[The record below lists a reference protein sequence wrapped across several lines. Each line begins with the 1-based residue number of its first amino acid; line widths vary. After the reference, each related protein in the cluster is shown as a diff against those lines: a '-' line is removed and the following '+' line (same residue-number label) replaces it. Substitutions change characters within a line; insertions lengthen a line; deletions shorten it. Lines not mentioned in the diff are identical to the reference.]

1 MRGGGGG
8 GNVVYILH
16 LTSKLQ
22 YDMCTSIF
30 LHAPPPQKKWGDSII
45 IHFLYVNL
53 IKMSV
58 AAKVDGAAPPPFFF
72 FCYVTGVDKDFEFH
86 FKSFRKNEKKNSKKV
101 VLHQMVEVF

>member
-1 MRGGGGG
+1 MGCGEGEWGGG

-30 LHAPPPQKKWGDSII
+30 LHPPPLAKKMGGLHNNSL
-45 IHFLYVNL
+45 LYVTCNL

-58 AAKVDGAAPPPFFF
+58 AAKVDGAAPPPFFL
-72 FCYVTGVDKDFEFH
+72 CYVTGVDKDFEFH
-86 FKSFRKNEKKNSKKV
+86 FKSFRKNEK
-101 VLHQMVEVF
+101 

>member
-1 MRGGGGG
+1 MTNPVGLRGGGGGGG

-30 LHAPPPQKKWGDSII
+30 LHPPPSQKKWGDSII

-58 AAKVDGAAPPPFFF
+58 AAKVDGAAPPLFFMLRDW
-72 FCYVTGVDKDFEFH
+72 GGQR
-86 FKSFRKNEKKNSKKV
+86 FRIS
-101 VLHQMVEVF
+101 L